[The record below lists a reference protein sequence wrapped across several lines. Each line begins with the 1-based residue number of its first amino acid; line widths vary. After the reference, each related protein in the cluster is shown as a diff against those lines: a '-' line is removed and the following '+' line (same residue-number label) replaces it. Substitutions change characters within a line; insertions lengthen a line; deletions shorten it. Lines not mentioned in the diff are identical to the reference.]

1 MSKRTHAEALQT
13 KKSILAAAQKIF
25 TERGFAKASLS
36 DIAREANV
44 TRGAIYWHFE
54 NKSELLAALMEEE
67 ATKVNIYNTLRQAVE
82 ENQRDPLGLLK
93 KWALS
98 HLTDEA
104 ASLFTSTLA
113 ATIEHAMISGVKSDV
128 REKIIEMMQE
138 RFFVVSEALRLAV
151 VQKQLPVDLD
161 VDAAA
166 NFLCAL
172 VSGMIDHYRLGLM
185 KHQLT
190 YYRNVIEVAFAHLGD
205 LKKPQRSF

>member
-13 KKSILAAAQKIF
+13 KQSILAAAQKIF

-82 ENQRDPLGLLK
+82 ENQRDPLGILK

-138 RFFVVSEALRLAV
+138 RFFVVS
-151 VQKQLPVDLD
+151 KQLPADLD

-166 NFLCAL
+166 TLLCAM

-185 KHQLT
+185 KNQLT

>member
-13 KKSILAAAQKIF
+13 KQSILAAAQKIF

-82 ENQRDPLGLLK
+82 ENQRDPLGILK
-93 KWALS
+93 K
-98 HLTDEA
+98 

-138 RFFVVSEALRLAV
+138 RFFVVSEALRAAV
-151 VQKQLPVDLD
+151 VQKQLPADLD

-166 NFLCAL
+166 TLLCAM

-185 KHQLT
+185 KNQLT

>member
-1 MSKRTHAEALQT
+1 M
-13 KKSILAAAQKIF
+13 
-25 TERGFAKASLS
+25 
-36 DIAREANV
+36 
-44 TRGAIYWHFE
+44 
-54 NKSELLAALMEEE
+54 
-67 ATKVNIYNTLRQAVE
+67 
-82 ENQRDPLGLLK
+82 
-93 KWALS
+93 
-98 HLTDEA
+98 
-104 ASLFTSTLA
+104 
-113 ATIEHAMISGVKSDV
+113 KSDV

>member
-13 KKSILAAAQKIF
+13 KQSILAAAQKIF

-82 ENQRDPLGLLK
+82 ENQRDPLGI
-93 KWALS
+93 
-98 HLTDEA
+98 

-138 RFFVVSEALRLAV
+138 RFFVVSEALRAAV
-151 VQKQLPVDLD
+151 VQKQLPADLD

-166 NFLCAL
+166 TLLCAM

-185 KHQLT
+185 KNQLT

>member
-82 ENQRDPLGLLK
+82 EN

-138 RFFVVSEALRLAV
+138 RFFVVSEALRAAV

-166 NFLCAL
+166 SFLCAL
-172 VSGMIDHYRLGLM
+172 VSGLIDHYRLGLM
-185 KHQLT
+185 KNQLT

-205 LKKPQRSF
+205 LKKPQRTF

>member
-44 TRGAIYWHFE
+44 TRGAIYWHFS

-104 ASLFTSTLA
+104 ASLFTSKLR
-113 ATIEHAMISGVKSDV
+113 SL
-128 REKIIEMMQE
+128 
-138 RFFVVSEALRLAV
+138 LRL
-151 VQKQLPVDLD
+151 
-161 VDAAA
+161 
-166 NFLCAL
+166 
-172 VSGMIDHYRLGLM
+172 
-185 KHQLT
+185 
-190 YYRNVIEVAFAHLGD
+190 
-205 LKKPQRSF
+205 

>member
-13 KKSILAAAQKIF
+13 KQSILAAAQKIF

-82 ENQRDPLGLLK
+82 ENQRDP
-93 KWALS
+93 
-98 HLTDEA
+98 

-138 RFFVVSEALRLAV
+138 RFFVVSEALRAAV
-151 VQKQLPVDLD
+151 VQKQLPADLD

-166 NFLCAL
+166 TLLCAM

-185 KHQLT
+185 KNQLT

>member
-44 TRGAIYWHFE
+44 TRGAIYWHYE
-54 NKSELLAALMEEE
+54 GKSDLLAALMEEE
-67 ATKVNIYNTLRQAVE
+67 ATKVNIYNTLQQAVE
-82 ENQRDPLGLLK
+82 ENQRDPLGVLK

-104 ASLFTSTLA
+104 AALFTSTLI
-113 ATIEHAMISGVKSDV
+113 ATIENAMISGVRSDV

-138 RFFVVSEALRLAV
+138 RFFVVSEALRAAV
-151 VQKQLPVDLD
+151 VQKQLPADLD

-166 NFLCAL
+166 TFIFATIG
-172 VSGMIDHYRLGLM
+172 GMIDHYRLGLM

-190 YYRNVIEVAFAHLGD
+190 HYRNVIEFTFAHLGD
-205 LKKPQRSF
+205 LKKQQRSF